1 MSPMDIYRDSLA
13 ALRGRVEELDSQV
26 AHLRARFTAPLWDHL
41 PADVAGRLLELERAS
56 ATRSDDRD
64 GLHRAI
70 ALLESYRRTLDE
82 AIGLAARIE
91 RELAH
96 LPGDAPSLE
105 PESFRGV
112 VPGLADRADEIVRE
126 IWRELKRIDPECSVH
141 AVRGSRLFSPTHF
154 KARFR
159 AEGCP
164 FSLLLEPTGEETMHA
179 TLATA
184 VSRAAPRLQVFPR
197 SVLHTLLRAVR
208 LLHPVRTGDPAFD
221 RRFTVE
227 ADVAVA
233 RQALSPRLRLLL
245 LELSEAA
252 RVTLIVRD
260 NAATCCWDDVFD
272 LATVRRAA
280 HMLAALRL
288 APTRSDL
295 LRRGR

>member
-1 MSPMDIYRDSLA
+1 MDIYRDSLA
-13 ALRGRVEELDSQV
+13 ALRGRIDELDAQV
-26 AHLRARFTAPLWDHL
+26 ARLRARFTGPLWDHL
-41 PADVAGRLLELERAS
+41 PAEIAGRLHELERAS
-56 ATRSDDRD
+56 AARSNERD
-64 GLHRAI
+64 GLHRTVAM
-70 ALLESYRRTLDE
+70 LESYRRALDE
-82 AIGLAARIE
+82 AIGLAARVE
-91 RELAH
+91 RELTH
-96 LPGDAPSLE
+96 LPGDAPDLE
-105 PESFRGV
+105 PVALRGV
-112 VPGLADRADEIVRE
+112 VPGLAERADEVVRE

-141 AVRGSRLFSPTHF
+141 AVSGSRLFSPTHF

-197 SVLHTLLRAVR
+197 SVLHALLRAVW
-208 LLHPVRTGDPAFD
+208 LLHPVRTGDLGFD
-221 RRFTVE
+221 RQFTVE

-245 LELSEAA
+245 LELSETA
-252 RVTLIVRD
+252 RATLIVRD
-260 NAATCCWDDVFD
+260 NVATCSWAGFFD
-272 LATVRRAA
+272 LATIRRAA
-280 HMLAALRL
+280 HVLAALRL